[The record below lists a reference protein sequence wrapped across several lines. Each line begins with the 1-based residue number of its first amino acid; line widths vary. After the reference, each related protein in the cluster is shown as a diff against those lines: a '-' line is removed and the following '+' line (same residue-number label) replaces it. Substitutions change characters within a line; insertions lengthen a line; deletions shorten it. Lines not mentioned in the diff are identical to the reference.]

1 MDIGEVYLRALQKS
15 EQNLANGG
23 IKLDRGRFVY
33 LFNEAQDRL
42 VRYYINRKDDE
53 TVKAIQ
59 FLLVYWRSLER
70 KGRLDSPEAT
80 RFSLP
85 DDFLWFSNVSGSFQK
100 GECSAT
106 DFNMWDVKNEN
117 VHELL
122 ADENNRPSFDF
133 RETFYS
139 LGEDSII
146 VYEDGFNTE
155 ALRLTYYRKPRRV
168 DISGYYRSDGSQSS
182 DIDPELPDDIVIQV
196 LDMMAKQFGL
206 NEDNLN
212 RYQFDKDNV
221 NSFK

>member
-1 MDIGEVYLRALQKS
+1 MRALQKS

-70 KGRLDSPEAT
+70 KGRLDNPEAT

-122 ADENNRPSFDF
+122 ADENNKPSFDF

-155 ALRLTYYRKPRRV
+155 ALRLTYYRSPRRV
-168 DISGYYRSDGSQSS
+168 DISGYYRSDGSPST
-182 DIDPELPDDIVIQV
+182 DIDPELPDDLVIQV